1 MNSEDIVSSAWK
13 EKVYIETAEYIIRG
27 YIYMPATG
35 KRDRMLS
42 DLLNSGRDFIAVK
55 DCTLEY
61 KKFNSRKELEDL
73 EFIQVNTSTILILKP
88 IA

>member
-1 MNSEDIVSSAWK
+1 MSTNELNNSSWK

-35 KRDRMLS
+35 KRERLLS
-42 DLLNSGRDFIAVK
+42 EALNSGKDFIAVK
-55 DCTLEY
+55 DCTLEH
-61 KKFNSRKELEDL
+61 KKFNSRKDL
-73 EFIQVNTSTILILKP
+73 EKLDFIQVNISTILILKP